1 MKEMFL
7 NYQLALQ
14 LKELGFNEECVATYR
29 NHYNEDEPKLYSELE
44 HFLAFNEVID
54 INQKDTVIVPTNDQV
69 IEWLI
74 TKGFHIELLVD
85 GYLNEKESE
94 TLVSDEFICYRLYI
108 YRVGEEKPG
117 VGEDFGASSR
127 LKMLKIAFEHCL
139 FTLIEENKSLTN

>member
-1 MKEMFL
+1 MKKMFL

-54 INQKDTVIVPTNDQV
+54 INQ
-69 IEWLI
+69 
-74 TKGFHIELLVD
+74 
-85 GYLNEKESE
+85 KESE